1 MARTGWKR
9 SQVCTWKHLGIRL
22 PNLAH
27 SGHLPSIRL
36 SQAISLGWTGHL
48 SVGGCLQDPHEL
60 CSACDDQRGSRIQ
73 SSQGAGKAGTQS
85 PLKALE

>member
-27 SGHLPSIRL
+27 SGHLRSIRL
-36 SQAISLGWTGHL
+36 SQAIFLGWTGHM
-48 SVGGCLQDPHEL
+48 SVGGLP
-60 CSACDDQRGSRIQ
+60 
-73 SSQGAGKAGTQS
+73 AGPPRAVLS
-85 PLKALE
+85 L